1 MVEPPTGFRSRAGR
15 HASKLWMAVVT
26 MYADW
31 TRLLLLLDLLL
42 ELFLRLPFFAC
53 MKAVTTER
61 TNPYPDL
68 LGAVVLHAVDA
79 KYSLNAVKETTSI
92 IRLTTTGGLLSPSKV
107 VPNDF
112 CCKDNCCNEQN
123 GQS

>member
-1 MVEPPTGFRSRAGR
+1 
-15 HASKLWMAVVT
+15 MAVVT

-31 TRLLLLLDLLL
+31 TRLLSLLDTLL
-42 ELFLRLPFFAC
+42 ELFLCLPFFAC
-53 MKAVTTER
+53 MKAMTTKG

-92 IRLTTTGGLLSPSKV
+92 IRLTTTGGLLSPSIV

-112 CCKDNCCNEQN
+112 CRKDNCCDEQN
-123 GQS
+123 G